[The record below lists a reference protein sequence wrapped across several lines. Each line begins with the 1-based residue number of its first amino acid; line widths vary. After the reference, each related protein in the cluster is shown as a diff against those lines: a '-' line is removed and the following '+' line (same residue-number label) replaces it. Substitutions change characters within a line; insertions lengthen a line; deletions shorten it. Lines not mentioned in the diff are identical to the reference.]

1 MKKSILGIVM
11 LFNVFCVMTANAQR
25 TTVYCND
32 DMYMQT
38 REVHIGHLRHSGVGR
53 HGRVVEVRRHPGT
66 YREVR
71 YVEPA
76 RVEVVRPVHHRTV
89 VVAEPAPVPVPV
101 PVPAPVVVH
110 RPHHSSSAVTG
121 MVVGA
126 VLGTVIGAMVH

>member
-11 LFNVFCVMTANAQR
+11 LFSVFFTMTANAQR

-38 REVHIGHLRHSGVGR
+38 CEVHISHMRHSGVGR
-53 HGRVVEVRRHPGT
+53 HGRVVEVRRHPGA

-89 VVAEPAPVPVPV
+89 VVAEPAPVPV

>member
-11 LFNVFCVMTANAQR
+11 LFNVFCVITANAQR

-32 DMYMQT
+32 DMYMST
-38 REVHIGHLRHSGVGR
+38 REVHIGHMRHHGMRG
-53 HGRVVEVRRHPGT
+53 HGRVVEVRRHPGA

-89 VVAEPAPVPVPV
+89 VVAEPVPVPA
-101 PVPAPVVVH
+101 PAPVVVH

>member
-1 MKKSILGIVM
+1 MKKSILGLVM
-11 LFNVFCVMTANAQR
+11 LTSILGTTTINAQR

-32 DMYMQT
+32 DMYVPT
-38 REVHIGHLRHSGVGR
+38 REVHISHLRHHGVR
-53 HGRVVEVRRHPGT
+53 ESARVVEVRHHPAA

-89 VVAEPAPVPVPV
+89 VVQEPVPVP
-101 PVPAPVVVH
+101 PPAPVVVH
-110 RPHHSSSAVTG
+110 RSSSAATG

-126 VLGTVIGAMVH
+126 VLGTVIGAMIH

>member
-11 LFNVFCVMTANAQR
+11 LFNVFCVITANAQR

-32 DMYMQT
+32 DMYMPT
-38 REVHIGHLRHSGVGR
+38 REVHIGHMRHHGAMR
-53 HGRVVEVRRHPGT
+53 QGRVVEVRRHPAA

-76 RVEVVRPVHHRTV
+76 RVEVVRPVHHSTV
-89 VVAEPAPVPVPV
+89 VVAEPAPVPV

>member
-11 LFNVFCVMTANAQR
+11 LFNVFCVITANAQR
-25 TTVYCND
+25 TNVYCND
-32 DMYMQT
+32 DMYMPT
-38 REVHIGHLRHSGVGR
+38 REVHIGHMRHHGAMR
-53 HGRVVEVRRHPGT
+53 HGRVVEVRHHPAA

-89 VVAEPAPVPVPV
+89 VVAEPVPVPV
-101 PVPAPVVVH
+101 PAPAPVVVH

>member
-11 LFNVFCVMTANAQR
+11 LFNVFCVITANAQR

-32 DMYMQT
+32 DMYMPT
-38 REVHIGHLRHSGVGR
+38 REVHIGHMRHHGAMR
-53 HGRVVEVRRHPGT
+53 QGRVVEVRRHPAA

-101 PVPAPVVVH
+101 PAPVVVH
-110 RPHHSSSAVTG
+110 RPHRSSSAVTG